1 MSKETDFRKFY
12 RSKNPYKMTTFDDY
26 VKKSDRY
33 LNPYIIEER
42 PMNAVT
48 IDVFS
53 RLMMERQIFFGTFV
67 DSDSS
72 NICVSQLLYLDSI
85 ENTDITIYVNSGG
98 GSIYDGNSILDAM
111 DFVKSDIR
119 TINTGLAASF
129 GSLILMNGTKGKRS
143 GLKRST
149 VMLHN
154 PLISGSGISGS
165 CEDIVIET
173 NELIRIKEQLYQ
185 TIIDCTGKT
194 KEEVTADLSRNNWLS
209 PEQALNYGT
218 KGIIDFII
226 TKDGNI
232 TRESEVKE
240 EKKEEAKPK
249 KARTPRKKKTET
261 TPPIEVTPTKLEE

>member
-12 RSKNPYKMTTFDDY
+12 RSKNPYKMTAFDDY
-26 VKKSDRY
+26 VKKTDRY

-209 PEQALNYGT
+209 PEQALNYGP

-226 TKDGNI
+226 TKDGNV

-249 KARTPRKKKTET
+249 KAKTPRKKKAETET
-261 TPPIEVTPTKLEE
+261 TTEETPKVEE